1 VFSSIQ
7 SSSSATSTVTSPSS
21 SPFDLGAGHQQIS
34 GDRLLLHHIK
44 YSFLIF
50 RFFPTSRSSISQTFP
65 MLANQASEA
74 QAHHM
79 FEFAK
84 TLLLEAGGNQSSAM
98 FNPVQAMAAAALG
111 PAFIGGAGAPLNVGP
126 HRNLHICSLLIALYA
141 LGLNNE
147 CSPSWNTRTYS
158 THVSWIQ
165 AQAMDIGLQ
174 F

>member
-1 VFSSIQ
+1 MKF
-7 SSSSATSTVTSPSS
+7 
-21 SPFDLGAGHQQIS
+21 
-34 GDRLLLHHIK
+34 K
-44 YSFLIF
+44 NF
-50 RFFPTSRSSISQTFP
+50 RFFPATRSSISKPFP

-84 TLLLEAGGNQSSAM
+84 SLLLEAGGNQSSPM
-98 FNPVQAMAAAALG
+98 FNPVQAMATAALG
-111 PAFIGGAGAPLNVGP
+111 AAAFLGGAPQIGP

-165 AQAMDIGLQ
+165 AQALDIGISILMILLIFLSFLRSSSFGNHSTYLAQ
-174 F
+174 AFDSN

>member
-1 VFSSIQ
+1 
-7 SSSSATSTVTSPSS
+7 
-21 SPFDLGAGHQQIS
+21 
-34 GDRLLLHHIK
+34 
-44 YSFLIF
+44 
-50 RFFPTSRSSISQTFP
+50 

-84 TLLLEAGGNQSSAM
+84 SLLLEAGGNQSTAM
-98 FNPVQAMAAAALG
+98 FNPVQAMAAASLG
-111 PAFIGGAGAPLNVGP
+111 AASFLGGNGAPQNVGP

-141 LGLNNE
+141 LGLNNK

-158 THVSWIQ
+158 TQVSWIQ
-165 AQAMDIGLQ
+165 AQTLDIGFFILT

>member
-1 VFSSIQ
+1 
-7 SSSSATSTVTSPSS
+7 
-21 SPFDLGAGHQQIS
+21 
-34 GDRLLLHHIK
+34 
-44 YSFLIF
+44 
-50 RFFPTSRSSISQTFP
+50 

-84 TLLLEAGGNQSSAM
+84 SLLQEAGGNQSSAM
-98 FNPVQAMAAAALG
+98 FNPMLVE
-111 PAFIGGAGAPLNVGP
+111 GGAGALAAGFQAGGGGVPGLVAGP
-126 HRNLHICSLLIALYA
+126 HRNLHISSLLIALYA

-165 AQAMDIGLQ
+165 AQALDIGWE
-174 F
+174 